1 MGWWT
6 DLKRKTRK
14 VGQAVGLVFTP
25 VSSPYDDSGLTPF
38 QRQRLQERQ
47 EQQQAIEGR
56 LERSEA
62 AQQVAEGVDEQR
74 SGLMGLGAQA
84 RGPFSGATRQQFGS
98 AAEQARMLGA
108 GQMALADAAALQG
121 LDQDISAYEDLGEQQ
136 RTSFGLGEAQRRA
149 SFSANRLAT
158 LGNIGSQV
166 AAQAIQKSDERMK
179 TDVTPGEEDI
189 RKMLDSIQAYKFKY
203 KGDDED
209 RVGVMAQDMERTPM
223 GRSSVV
229 DVGGVK
235 HIVEDPSKSLAMMK
249 YLDDRIKKLESK

>member
-6 DLKRKTRK
+6 DLKRKTK
-14 VGQAVGLVFTP
+14 KIGQSVGLVYTP

-84 RGPFSGATRQQFGS
+84 RGLFSGATRQQFGS
-98 AAEQARMLGA
+98 AAEQAQRWGVKWRR
-108 GQMALADAAALQG
+108 GAAALQG

-136 RTSFGLGEAQRRA
+136 EHL
-149 SFSANRLAT
+149 
-158 LGNIGSQV
+158 
-166 AAQAIQKSDERMK
+166 
-179 TDVTPGEEDI
+179 
-189 RKMLDSIQAYKFKY
+189 LD
-203 KGDDED
+203 
-209 RVGVMAQDMERTPM
+209 
-223 GRSSVV
+223 
-229 DVGGVK
+229 
-235 HIVEDPSKSLAMMK
+235 
-249 YLDDRIKKLESK
+249 